1 MKKRVDI
8 GYHDYVYKLFF
19 EPGLDLAPNESL
31 TRNITFQVTDDCCM
45 NCSYCLT
52 GDTQILMSD
61 FTTKPIKDI
70 RVGDKVMAF
79 PEYGDIKNLHSRDY
93 LCETTVLNTFQRKA
107 PTIAMDIDGNRR
119 LNITKEHKILARRN
133 KSDHSYDYREAGRFK
148 VGQNVYCVP
157 SYEDIDYLSPTFDS
171 DYKIG
176 YIVGM
181 FKGDGSIRRY
191 SYPESGRPQYMY
203 KIRLAV
209 KDAEIINRTKEYLS
223 DLGID
228 YYTKDFE
235 VSKKYSLKTEAI
247 FANTQKTYNDLNN
260 LYECHFRKNRS
271 ASYFQ
276 GFLAGIYDAEGSLSN
291 GKGYAVRITNTDQEI
306 IDEIVDALDAIGVSY
321 RISDNG
327 ATKNK
332 AHR

>member
-1 MKKRVDI
+1 MKKIKDI
-8 GYHDYVYKLFF
+8 NYHDFISDMYYDR
-19 EPGLDLAPNESL
+19 ERPLAKNESL
-31 TRNITFQVTDDCCM
+31 VRTVTFQVTDDCCM
-45 NCSYCLT
+45 CCSYCLT

-70 RVGDKVMAF
+70 RIGDRVMAF
-79 PEYGDIKNLHSRDY
+79 PEYGDIKVLHGRDY

-107 PTIAMDIDGNRR
+107 PTITMDIDGNRR

-133 KSDHSYDYREAGRFK
+133 KSDQSYDYREAGRFK

-191 SYPESGRPQYMY
+191 RYPESGRPQYVY

-209 KDAEIINRTKEYLS
+209 MDTEIINRTKEYLS

-260 LYECHFRKNRS
+260 LYERHFRKNRS
-271 ASYFQ
+271 VSYFQ

-291 GKGYAVRITNTDQEI
+291 GKGYAVRIANTDQEI
-306 IDEIVDALDAIGVSY
+306 TDEIVDALGAIGVSY
-321 RISDNG
+321 HIFDSG

-332 AHR
+332 AHK